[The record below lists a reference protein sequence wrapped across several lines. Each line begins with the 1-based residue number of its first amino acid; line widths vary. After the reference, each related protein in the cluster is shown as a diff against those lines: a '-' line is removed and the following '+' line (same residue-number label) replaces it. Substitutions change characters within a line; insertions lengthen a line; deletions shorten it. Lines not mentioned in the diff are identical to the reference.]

1 MKLPAIISVF
11 LATLITACAPVQ
23 TSETSTD
30 SAATQSS
37 KHTAFQGTLMAID
50 LSAHTVT
57 IQTDH
62 GTMTMAFDENTKFDY
77 RGGSKTLSDFN
88 VGEKVSGMFMMDD
101 SGKMMA
107 ILIKPYNSK
116 E

>member
-1 MKLPAIISVF
+1 MKLSAIIPVF
-11 LATLITACAPVQ
+11 LAALITACAPLQ
-23 TSETSTD
+23 NSETSANS
-30 SAATQSS
+30 SAIQSS
-37 KHTAFQGTLMAID
+37 KHTAFQGTVMAID
-50 LSAHTVT
+50 SSTNTVT
-57 IQTDH
+57 IQTDN
-62 GTMTMAFDENTKFDY
+62 GTMTMAVDENTKFDY

-88 VGEKVSGMFMMDD
+88 VGEKVSGMFMMDN